1 MAEDAIKTKMVRWN
15 LYTFNKK
22 KCRPK
27 KTFLHKESHGVAL
40 IGVLISSKQHRE
52 LGPACQSWREFSYSP
67 TGKITIQIQPDFA
80 EKHGK
85 QTQRDFY
92 WAMKKLLVGTPNP
105 LFILNERLKHV
116 LWKKWVRLVTSLT
129 AFSISLHNTPTS
141 LFLSHWSIKKWT
153 SFTYGGGGEGAR
165 ACLTPTSLQ
174 ACQD

>member
-1 MAEDAIKTKMVRWN
+1 MAENAIKTKMVWWN

-22 KCRPK
+22 KCQPK

-85 QTQRDFY
+85 QTQKGFLMSNEKVSCRHTKSPFY
-92 WAMKKLLVGTPNP
+92 T
-105 LFILNERLKHV
+105 
-116 LWKKWVRLVTSLT
+116 
-129 AFSISLHNTPTS
+129 
-141 LFLSHWSIKKWT
+141 
-153 SFTYGGGGEGAR
+153 
-165 ACLTPTSLQ
+165 
-174 ACQD
+174 